1 MVTAIVTIVMF
12 LVMVSLHEFG
22 HFSVAKLLGFK
33 VLEYAIG
40 FGPTIFKRQKGETQ
54 YSIRAIPLGG
64 YCKFEGDGEDS
75 DDPRAFC
82 NQKAWKRILVI
93 IAGGVSNVILGF
105 VLMLFVVGMASP
117 MRTNVVDSIVPNSY
131 MEQVGV
137 MQGDEIIRINGKHI
151 ASYDDITLAKSTFQL
166 NKDIDITVKRGRERL
181 NFTLRPSEQVVT
193 VKYLDD
199 RIETVSTVNG
209 VEEEPE
215 VIMYSDEIPRDEE
228 MVGKTTTS
236 TGYIMGFAAGIEDVN
251 AKNIWGHAFNK
262 TIFVVKLVYQSL
274 WGLVTGEV
282 GIDQMSG
289 PVGIVSEVHEVVNSG
304 VYRWLNILN
313 LVALLTIN
321 LGIFNLLPI
330 PALDGGRLVFMIVEL
345 IRRKPVPPEKEG
357 AVHAIGFMLL
367 FALILFISFNDIMR
381 LIR

>member
-1 MVTAIVTIVMF
+1 MF

>member
-1 MVTAIVTIVMF
+1 MF

-181 NFTLRPSEQVVT
+181 NVTLRPSEQVVT